1 MKSDDVNESLPLDDG
16 VAEEVASPLSGV
28 RISGATAVS
37 SSDDA
42 VTRSEDTLEEVESAP
57 AVELPHW
64 ADPPTGQINIVGEG
78 EGVAGPTWRED
89 AADWEQD
96 SLAFEASMLVDNAA
110 SVTESEEEK
119 VERQPWDFE
128 TDVTSSA
135 PLSAD
140 PGSFSADA
148 YESIPT
154 EEDLFSTLGALSA
167 AAVSVQDEAEVPAEL
182 PVRRG
187 RKLRSLKQQGEPT
200 DEIPAES
207 EEPVAPR
214 RGAARSGRP
223 KDLAQIPAHLLGDG
237 SQQRN
242 LAVAVAVGFGLG
254 MVLLAA
260 LNLGNVISG
269 IAVGIVALA
278 GVFEGFQMFRTVGY
292 RPATFVTGLVTAL
305 MLWGSYNYGPQAIPA
320 MLLLVVIGVFAWF
333 FMKADVDD
341 PITGIGTSLIVFCWV
356 GVCGAYGELILNPV
370 LFTSRHGVAVLF
382 GIVAAVVAN
391 DTAALFTGRRLGKS
405 PMAPSISPN
414 KTWEGLLGGTLG
426 TFVVCLA
433 VVALVHPWDFGS
445 ALWLALVTSVV
456 APIGDLAQS
465 SIKRQLG
472 LKDSGTSIPGHGG
485 ILDRVDGMLFM
496 LPVGYFLVR
505 SLGFA

>member
-1 MKSDDVNESLPLDDG
+1 MKSDDVNETLPLGETGATDD
-16 VAEEVASPLSGV
+16 AATSPSGV
-28 RISGATAVS
+28 RISGATPVGASAEVP
-37 SSDDA
+37 A
-42 VTRSEDTLEEVESAP
+42 DTESNVESAP
-57 AVELPHW
+57 VVELPHW
-64 ADPPTGQINIVGEG
+64 ADPPTGQLNVVGDTDA
-78 EGVAGPTWRED
+78 VSGPTWRED

-96 SLAFEASMLVDNAA
+96 SLAFEASMLADDSA
-110 SVTESEEEK
+110 SVTETEEEK
-119 VERQPWDFE
+119 VERQPWDFDTE
-128 TDVTSSA
+128 VASTTTSATDAS
-135 PLSAD
+135 
-140 PGSFSADA
+140 SFSADA

-154 EEDLFSTLGALSA
+154 EEELFSTLGALSA
-167 AAVSVQDEAEVPAEL
+167 AAVSTTDEAEAVATER

-187 RKLRSLKQQGEPT
+187 RKLRSL
-200 DEIPAES
+200 S
-207 EEPVAPR
+207 E
-214 RGAARSGRP
+214 RGATDAEATETPSEPLAAPTKPVRRRRP
-223 KDLAQIPAHLLGDG
+223 DLPALPAHALAQG

-242 LAVAVAVGFGLG
+242 IALAVAVGFGLG

-269 IAVGIVALA
+269 IAVGVVALA
-278 GVFEGFQMFRTVGY
+278 GVFEGFGMFRMVGY

-320 MLLLVVIGVFAWF
+320 MLLVAVVGIFAWF
-333 FMKADVDD
+333 FLKVDVDD

-391 DTAALFTGRRLGKS
+391 DTAALFTGRRLGQH
-405 PMAPSISPN
+405 PMAPGISPN

-426 TFVVCLA
+426 SFVVCLA

-465 SIKRQLG
+465 AIKRQLG
-472 LKDSGTSIPGHGG
+472 LKDSGSSIPGHGG

-505 SLGFA
+505 ALGFA